1 MVSSKP
7 TGQAPYN
14 VNIEHYCAP
23 VVHPVTGETI
33 TQYKKLAKDPLLK
46 DIWQTGLGKEVGR
59 MAQGDT
65 KTGTKGT
72 NSIFVMTH
80 AEIATIPQN

>member
-1 MVSSKP
+1 MVSSEP
-7 TGQAPYN
+7 TGQAPYDI
-14 VNIEHYCAP
+14 NIEHFCAP

-46 DIWQTGLGKEVGR
+46 DIWQTGLEKEVGR

-72 NSIFVMTH
+72 DSIFVMTH
-80 AEIATIPQN
+80 AEITTIP